1 MIVPGGHGRVACRV
15 AWRRYEEDCD
25 VAILVS
31 ERYLVPADVA
41 RTFAT
46 VRWGVIEDLA
56 PRPGAHA
63 VGYPRTQRDERGEL
77 DSEQLVGTL
86 KPASGLLRGRQALDS
101 LHGAPAATDG
111 HGSPWAGF
119 SGAAVFVDDYLVG
132 VVRSDP
138 AQWQHGRV
146 EITPTTAIVRSPGIH
161 EASSENHLDLVWFA
175 LDPPDSEDEFEERL
189 RSYIAQQSGGTH
201 IIGMSRGG
209 SDEEYWLL
217 DSNYL
222 SLELVGGRARQF
234 PVSDPAEADKPAEP
248 QRAEQALSGHRRVLI
263 RGAAGSG
270 KTTLMQWLATVTA
283 RRELPPPL
291 AELKDCVPLL
301 LRLRTL
307 VRLGEL
313 PAPEEFLTAVA
324 KPLTGLPGVGELSA
338 VSRMTSLRKLAL
350 GRPASAGPITLPP
363 RIIELSV
370 TEHWDVAG
378 LEHCTALATLAI
390 GLGRSATDLWHRLSG
405 LPALAHLLVFDV
417 SVSDLA
423 LAQPLHRL
431 WALTL
436 VDVSDPEQL
445 WRLRM
450 ICPNLRLLSIVADPD
465 SFDHARL
472 AASLPDCNLIIS
484 GPDSD

>member
-1 MIVPGGHGRVACRV
+1 M
-15 AWRRYEEDCD
+15 
-25 VAILVS
+25 
-31 ERYLVPADVA
+31 
-41 RTFAT
+41 
-46 VRWGVIEDLA
+46 
-56 PRPGAHA
+56 
-63 VGYPRTQRDERGEL
+63 
-77 DSEQLVGTL
+77 
-86 KPASGLLRGRQALDS
+86 
-101 LHGAPAATDG
+101 
-111 HGSPWAGF
+111 
-119 SGAAVFVDDYLVG
+119 VG

-189 RSYIAQQSGGTH
+189 RSYIAQQSGGIH

-234 PVSDPAEADKPAEP
+234 PRYADHPSAKVRGRLAFVWDRFDT
-248 QRAEQALSGHRRVLI
+248 RAYGERVISRLTVDGELRFYVKNREQAAFLAGIGGRPRVEASG
-263 RGAAGSG
+263 
-270 KTTLMQWLATVTA
+270 
-283 RRELPPPL
+283 PL
-291 AELKDCVPLL
+291 TDED
-301 LRLRTL
+301 LRLL
-307 VRLGEL
+307 PLGPLIEFRLHENPYPVDLSFLAGARDLTELQLINCEGEL
-313 PAPEEFLTAVA
+313 DLR
-324 KPLTGLPGVGELSA
+324 PLTGLRLEALTLTGLPHVGELSA